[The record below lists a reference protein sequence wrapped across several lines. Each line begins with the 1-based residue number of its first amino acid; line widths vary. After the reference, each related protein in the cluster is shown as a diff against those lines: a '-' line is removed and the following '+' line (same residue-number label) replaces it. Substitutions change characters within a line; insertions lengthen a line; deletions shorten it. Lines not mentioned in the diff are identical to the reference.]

1 MTEFADFL
9 RTTGLI
15 VRSPMLDGRIH
26 RVPTV
31 MKPRKKNGAYRWM
44 GDWGWA
50 QCWDTMLAPAFWRQD
65 GAVKGATARPLLDMT
80 AMLAQERREA
90 AAAAEKARELVTGCV
105 FDRHPYLELKGFPNE
120 RGLVH
125 RDGRLV
131 VPMRWFR
138 NVNRLQS
145 VQFIEADGTKLYL
158 RGGAATEA
166 VFVFGAPE
174 APETWLVEGLVTGLS
189 VRAGLLAMRRPA
201 RVMVCFSAGT
211 MARVGPQLLGQCYV
225 IADHDRPNPQ
235 TGARAGEVAAAA
247 TGHRWAKPDEEG
259 ADANDV
265 HVRDG
270 MPALLDLLRRAME

>member
-1 MTEFADFL
+1 MEFVEFL
-9 RTTGLI
+9 RAHGL
-15 VRSPMLDGRIH
+15 VERNPRLDGRIH
-26 RVPTV
+26 RCPTV
-31 MKPRKKNGAYRWM
+31 NKMRRRNGAYRYL

-50 QCWDTMLAPAFWRQD
+50 QCWDTMIEPAFWRQD
-65 GAVKGATARPLLDMT
+65 GAVKGAAARPLPDMK
-80 AMLAQERREA
+80 AMLARERREA
-90 AAAAEKARELVTGCV
+90 AEAAEKARELVTGCV
-105 FDRHPYLELKGFPNE
+105 FDTHPYLEAKGFKSE

-138 NVNRLQS
+138 NANRLQS
-145 VQFIEADGTKLYL
+145 VQFIDPDGTKLYL
-158 RGGAATEA
+158 KGGVATEA
-166 VFVFGAPE
+166 VFIFGAPD
-174 APETWLVEGLVTGLS
+174 APETWMVEGLATGLS

-235 TGARAGEVAAAA
+235 TDARAGEVAAAA
-247 TGHRWAKPDEEG
+247 TGHRWAKPEREG
-259 ADANDV
+259 DDANDV
-265 HVRDG
+265 HQRDG

>member
-1 MTEFADFL
+1 M
-9 RTTGLI
+9 
-15 VRSPMLDGRIH
+15 
-26 RVPTV
+26 
-31 MKPRKKNGAYRWM
+31 
-44 GDWGWA
+44 
-50 QCWDTMLAPAFWRQD
+50 
-65 GAVKGATARPLLDMT
+65 
-80 AMLAQERREA
+80 
-90 AAAAEKARELVTGCV
+90 
-105 FDRHPYLELKGFPNE
+105 
-120 RGLVH
+120 
-125 RDGRLV
+125 
-131 VPMRWFR
+131 
-138 NVNRLQS
+138 
-145 VQFIEADGTKLYL
+145 
-158 RGGAATEA
+158 
-166 VFVFGAPE
+166 
-174 APETWLVEGLVTGLS
+174 VEGLATGLS

>member
-1 MTEFADFL
+1 MTEFTDFL
-9 RTTGLI
+9 RMTGLI

-31 MKPRKKNGAYRWM
+31 TKPRKKNGAYRYL

-50 QCWDTMLAPAFWRQD
+50 QCWDTMIEPAFWRQD
-65 GAVKGATARPLLDMT
+65 GAVKGAAARPLPDMT

-105 FDRHPYLELKGFPNE
+105 FARHPYLERKGFPNE

-145 VQFIEADGTKLYL
+145 VQFIDPDGTKLYL
-158 RGGAATEA
+158 RGGVATEA
-166 VFVFGAPE
+166 VFIFGTPE
-174 APETWLVEGLVTGLS
+174 APETWFVEGLADGLTM
-189 VRAGLLAMRRPA
+189 RQALLAMRRPA
-201 RVMVCFSAGT
+201 RVVVCFSAGNLPVVASKVGTGFVYADNDASQAGQRAAEKAGLPWT
-211 MARVGPQLLGQCYV
+211 MSDTVGHDVNDDMRVHGLPYV
-225 IADHDRPNPQ
+225 LDKIRSVL
-235 TGARAGEVAAAA
+235 AGE
-247 TGHRWAKPDEEG
+247 G
-259 ADANDV
+259 
-265 HVRDG
+265 
-270 MPALLDLLRRAME
+270 RR

>member
-1 MTEFADFL
+1 MDFADFL
-9 RTTGLI
+9 RGCGLLVDRPI
-15 VRSPMLDGRIH
+15 MDGRIH
-26 RVPTV
+26 RCPTRT
-31 MKPRKKNGAYRWM
+31 KPRKRNGSYRYL
-44 GDWGWA
+44 GEWGWA
-50 QCWDTMLAPAFWRQD
+50 QAWDEQIEPAFWRQD
-65 GAVKGATARPLLDMT
+65 GAVKGAAARPLPDMK

-90 AAAAEKARELVTGCV
+90 AEAAEKARELVTGCV
-105 FDRHPYLELKGFPNE
+105 FDVHPYLAAKGFPRE

-145 VQFIEADGTKLYL
+145 VQFIEPSGVKRYL
-158 RGGAATEA
+158 PGGVATEA

-174 APETWLVEGLVTGLS
+174 APETYLVEGLVTGLS

-235 TGARAGEVAAAA
+235 TGQRAGEAAAIA
-247 TGHRWAKPDEEG
+247 TGHRWVKPEREG
-259 ADANDV
+259 DDANDL
-265 HVRDG
+265 HQRDG